1 MYLNGLSRNGY
12 RVSRIVLSA
21 VTTALVIL
29 ILLAVLR
36 IGLVYWLY
44 STAED
49 WVTVRLG
56 LDYYTAQ
63 LATTIFVSIFAAFLP
78 TLAWYVL
85 IGRKRLWG
93 AVAMIGGQAMI
104 CLLVYTV
111 GCNVCFDRR
120 TGAPLCYY
128 ADTLKG
134 RVWSYTPGF
143 DPESGQPFKLYT
155 REIKDKEDAQHRK
168 QTEENEIRQKEEQS
182 RRDAISRQQQAELQE
197 REEAASRREEV
208 ERKKQEIARQEQQIA
223 QQKLADDAQRQRER
237 DQKERDAEDRRQQE
251 LERQKQA
258 GEAQRL
264 QQIEQRRRDEEIR
277 REEELEHRR
286 QVDQQRR
293 QREAEERDREAEARR
308 QREDERRRKDARNR
322 AILDLINKTV
332 ERVARPRY

>member
-21 VTTALVIL
+21 VTAALVIL

-93 AVAMIGGQAMI
+93 AVAMIGGQALI

-128 ADTLKG
+128 ADTSKG

-155 REIKDKEDAQHRK
+155 REIKEKEDAQHQK
-168 QTEENEIRQKEEQS
+168 QTEENQNRQKEEQ
-182 RRDAISRQQQAELQE
+182 RRDAISREQQAEQKE
-197 REEAASRREEV
+197 REEAASRREEI
-208 ERKKQEIARQEQQIA
+208 ERKKQELAGQQQQQIA
-223 QQKLADDAQRQRER
+223 QQKLDDEARRQRGL
-237 DQKERDAEDRRQQE
+237 DQKEREIEDQRQQE

-258 GEAQRL
+258 GEALHL
-264 QQIEQRRRDEEIR
+264 QQIEQRRHEAEIR
-277 REEELEHRR
+277 REEELEHTRLA
-286 QVDQQRR
+286 DQQRR
-293 QREAEERDREAEARR
+293 QREAEERYREAEARR

-322 AILDLINKTV
+322 AILDLINKAV